1 MQGCI
6 DRRCKMPIRLSGMVS
21 GMDTDSLVEAL
32 VSSYKMKKD
41 NLVKAQTKLSWKQ
54 DKWKSMNS
62 NIYKFYS
69 GKLSAARLSSSYS
82 IKTASVSNS
91 SVAKVTAASGAVNGS
106 QTLEVEELAST
117 GYLTGGV
124 IENSDGS
131 KLTLSSKI
139 SEVKGLQGFSSGS
152 FTVTTKDGANEI
164 NVTSDTTIN
173 QFVAKLKEVGLNA
186 NFDTSNARF
195 FISASESG
203 ADNDYTLTA
212 SNASGID
219 LMQNLGIYATTL
231 KSAKEYEAWANYTD
245 EELEEMAQKTAKNQV
260 KSVDDRAKK
269 YAEEYNAAYNAA
281 KVIKD
286 KNGSLSEMESKKAEY
301 ETKMA
306 EYDEYKSVDEE
317 GNVTYDTEA
326 IDAAGKSA
334 DFKKDKA
341 NLDNI
346 SKAIENYNKYQDT
359 MSEKE
364 DYIVKLDSGKASVAT
379 EGSPAYTR
387 IQAEYDAD
395 YEAKYQE
402 NLDSYK
408 QKRTYAADLVANGG
422 EAAAT
427 GASAKAVR
435 IEGKDSKII
444 LNGATFTSSSNT
456 FAINGLTIQATA
468 KTNGEVVNITT
479 DTDVDGIYNFVKD
492 FIKEYNMLIKEMD
505 VNYNAASSKGF
516 EPLTDDEKSAMSDDE
531 VEKWEEKIKTSLLR
545 KDGTLGM
552 TMNSLKA
559 DMAAAI
565 KVDGKSYSLAS
576 FGIQTLG
583 YFASP
588 ENETGV
594 YHIDGDSDDTA
605 TAGTSDKLRKAIASD
620 ADTVISFFS
629 QLATKVYTDLGDRM
643 ATSATSSAY
652 TIYNDKEMNTQYSEY
667 KTKITD
673 AEDKV
678 TTWEDYYY
686 KKFSAMESA
695 LSNINSQ
702 QSSLSGY
709 FGKG

>member
-1 MQGCI
+1 
-6 DRRCKMPIRLSGMVS
+6 MPIRLSGMVS

-173 QFVAKLKEVGLNA
+173 QFVAKLKEAGLNA

-379 EGSPAYTR
+379 EGSPAYTK

-505 VNYNAASSKGF
+505 VNYNAASAKGF

>member
-1 MQGCI
+1 
-6 DRRCKMPIRLSGMVS
+6 MPIRLSGMVS

-173 QFVAKLKEVGLNA
+173 QFVAKLKEAGLNA

-379 EGSPAYTR
+379 EGSPAYTK

-492 FIKEYNMLIKEMD
+492 FIKEYNLLIKEMD
-505 VNYNAASSKGF
+505 VNYNAASAKGF

-594 YHIDGDSDDTA
+594 YHIDGDSEDTA

>member
-1 MQGCI
+1 
-6 DRRCKMPIRLSGMVS
+6 MPIRLSGMVS

-173 QFVAKLKEVGLNA
+173 QFVAKLKEAGLNA

-505 VNYNAASSKGF
+505 VNYNAASAKGF

-594 YHIDGDSDDTA
+594 YHIDGDSEDTA